1 MSGHE
6 YDAHIVWR
14 DDGAGFA
21 EGRYSRAHEWRFD
34 GGTVVP
40 ASASPSV
47 VPPPRSRPDA
57 VDPEEAFVAALSSCH
72 MLWFLDFA
80 RRAGFAVAAYEDRAA
95 GVMQRVARGRMAIT
109 RVTLRPQAVFVGRA
123 PGPSELSALHD
134 KAHEAC
140 FIANS
145 VTSEVVVEP
154 LATIVE
160 GI

>member
-6 YDAHIVWR
+6 YDAVVVWQ

-34 GGTVVP
+34 GGVVVP
-40 ASASPSV
+40 ASASPSI
-47 VPPPRSRPDA
+47 VPPPRSRADA

-80 RRAGFAVAAYEDRAA
+80 RRAGFVVARYEDRAV
-95 GVMQRVARGRMAIT
+95 GLMQRVARGRMAIT
-109 RVTLRPQAVFVGRA
+109 RVSLRPQAVFVGRQ
-123 PGPSELSALHD
+123 PDPSDLSALHD

-154 LATIVE
+154 VAPAAA